1 MIHSS
6 TVKLSLLLEAAGEEA
21 LTVRVVCDSVKGID
35 VTQEMKVHVTGDEEE
50 LKNAE
55 LKGVEVKDAVDEEL
69 NDSEFD
75 DDDIEYD
82 EYLANWCV
90 CASLNCSVG
99 RYSSMEIEQERNVLS
114 QTTYVSYYRF
124 LVMQV

>member
-1 MIHSS
+1 M
-6 TVKLSLLLEAAGEEA
+6 
-21 LTVRVVCDSVKGID
+21 RVVCDSVKGID
-35 VTQEMKVHVTGDEEE
+35 VTQEMKVRVTGDEEE

-90 CASLNCSVG
+90 CFTQLLG
-99 RYSSMEIEQERNVLS
+99 WQIL
-114 QTTYVSYYRF
+114 F
-124 LVMQV
+124 HGD

>member
-35 VTQEMKVHVTGDEEE
+35 VTQEMKVRVTGDEEE

-90 CASLNCSVG
+90 CASTARMADTLPWRLNKKETFSP
-99 RYSSMEIEQERNVLS
+99 RLRTFH
-114 QTTYVSYYRF
+114 TTGSW
-124 LVMQV
+124 